1 VLIYLGPSHDSSR
14 VHEMVIHGLESA
26 GPDSPQLSDLRSTA
40 RKSRDAVY
48 CGDFA
53 ALGRAMKENTE
64 AQGRLHPALVNEDAQ
79 RIIEIAREHGA
90 LGWKV
95 NGAGGEGG
103 SLTLLCN
110 ESSWARRAM
119 VRAIEQENPA
129 FRSIPI
135 YLSRYGLRTWE
146 YNLSNME

>member
-1 VLIYLGPSHDSSR
+1 
-14 VHEMVIHGLESA
+14 MV
-26 GPDSPQLSDLRSTA
+26 
-40 RKSRDAVY
+40 
-48 CGDFA
+48 
-53 ALGRAMKENTE
+53 ENTD
-64 AQGRLHPALVNEDAQ
+64 AQGRLHPALVNADAA
-79 RIIEIAREHGA
+79 RIIEIARAHGA

-119 VRAIEQENPA
+119 IREIEQENAA

-135 YLSRYGLRTWE
+135 YLSRYGLRTWSYE
-146 YNLSNME
+146 PGCQG